1 MTFKS
6 THADRVHSEEI
17 NPLTLRAVVTGI
29 VLGSLVNASNVY
41 LGLKTG
47 FTFGASMFG
56 AIFGYGICKLL
67 SKSNIPLLGGPF
79 GPQENSIVQAAATG
93 AGGLSGLFVAALPA
107 MYQLGLLSEQPRDD
121 FARIITLTLVCSFFG
136 LFFAVPLRKFFIIQ
150 VARELRLIYPSS
162 TATAM
167 TIRSMHAAGTG
178 SAEAMKKLKALLGTF
193 TAAIV
198 HRVASYYAVGILY
211 DWHIFTWFF
220 IWVRH

>member
-1 MTFKS
+1 VF
-6 THADRVHSEEI
+6 V
-17 NPLTLRAVVTGI
+17 GI
-29 VLGSLVNASNVY
+29 CLGCLVNASNVY

-56 AIFGYGICKLL
+56 AIFGYGIVKAL
-67 SKSNIPLLGGPF
+67 SKSKLPIIGGNF

-107 MYQLGLLSEQPRDD
+107 MYQLDLLSKNPKDD
-121 FARIITLTLVCSFFG
+121 FPRVITLTLVCSFFG
-136 LFFAVPLRKFFIIQ
+136 LFFAVPLRKFFIIK

-167 TIRSMHAAGTG
+167 TIRSMHAVGTG
-178 SAEAMKKLKALLGTF
+178 SAEAMKKLKALLFTF
-193 TAAIV
+193 TAAIIQ
-198 HRVASYYAVGILY
+198 RVVSYYAIGILY

-220 IWVRH
+220 IWVSKSTL